1 MTIRLDALASWKLVP
16 QGEALLLPSDVSE
29 TRRVRIDLN
38 CEDRTWVYVA
48 SADIEAVE
56 AQFVA
61 AVGPGL
67 ETIEFHAGGDL
78 AIKFVPGVPD
88 GQRSQVWLYTA
99 EIEPNVVE
107 VPDAVSF
114 TEIHQRRA
122 RNPELEMMQLIAR
135 QNERRMD
142 ERLAQM
148 EALVARQE
156 RVSDVDTGTSDEA
169 PGGAGKQPKAGDKSA
184 SSEIPPNGGEQPGGS
199 DDDPAA

>member
-1 MTIRLDALASWKLVP
+1 MTIRLDELASWKLVP
-16 QGEALLLPSDVSE
+16 KGEALLLPGDTDSI
-29 TRRVRIDLN
+29 RRVRIHLN

-48 SADIEAVE
+48 SADIDAVE

-67 ETIEFHAGGDL
+67 ETVEFHAGGDL
-78 AIKFVPGVPD
+78 AVKFVPGVPD

-99 EIEPNVVE
+99 ELEPNVSA

-122 RNPELEMMQLIAR
+122 RNPELEMMQLMAR

-142 ERLAQM
+142 EKLARM
-148 EALVARQE
+148 EALLAE
-156 RVSDVDTGTSDEA
+156 RERTNVDPGTPAATPPAASA
-169 PGGAGKQPKAGDKSA
+169 GASGGEQA
-184 SSEIPPNGGEQPGGS
+184 SSGENPPSGGEQPSGDGNG
-199 DDDPAA
+199 PET

>member
-16 QGEALLLPSDVSE
+16 LGEALLLPSDVAE
-29 TRRVRIDLN
+29 PRRIRIDLN

-78 AIKFVPGVPD
+78 AVKFIPGVPD

-99 EIEPNVVE
+99 ELEPNVSE

-135 QNERRMD
+135 QNERRLD
-142 ERLAQM
+142 EKMAQL
-148 EALVARQE
+148 EALIAERENAHVDPGTPPVVAPAASTKPNDGVQPSSGE
-156 RVSDVDTGTSDEA
+156 NPPDG
-169 PGGAGKQPKAGDKSA
+169 GKQPSGDG
-184 SSEIPPNGGEQPGGS
+184 NGAE
-199 DDDPAA
+199 A